1 MIQPARDIQAIQQL
15 SDGRQIADPKWM
27 RAVWQDL
34 RFGLRMLKKTP
45 GFTVVAAASLALG
58 IAVNATVFSWI
69 DSVLLRPFPGVRDPG
84 QLALIET
91 YTGTDFINSPSY
103 LDYKDYRDHLTLV
116 SGLAIGRITPLSLG
130 PEGNTRRA
138 WAELV
143 SANYFDVLQ
152 VKPALG
158 RGFRSEEGADAPGA
172 FPLAV
177 ISYQMWQTDFRG
189 DPRVLGQTIR
199 LNRHDL
205 TIIGVAPKEFRGSLE
220 GVVFDVWAPI
230 TMATAMGTGD
240 GTLSYRGTR
249 DITSMIARLKPGVTV
264 EQAGTEAAAFAK
276 VLAAAHP
283 DTNRGIDAVMV
294 RLWKARLGAAAI
306 LRTPLCI
313 LMGVCL
319 LLLGIVCANVA
330 NLMLA
335 RAVARQR
342 EFGIRLALGACRSRV
357 ARQLFTETL
366 LLAAAGAAGGLILVL
381 WLGDALL
388 ALLPRQDVPFD
399 FGGGVSLPTL
409 GFTMAAAVLAT
420 LLSGTAPALLL
431 ARAQLNETLK
441 EGGRSGGSGTHTYRL
456 RGALVLAEIALATV
470 ALVGAGL
477 FYRSFRNASAIPPG
491 FDMSRVSV
499 SQFYL
504 TYAGYSA
511 QEQWQ
516 FCRTLR
522 DRLEATPGVVGVT
535 YSDVVPMS
543 IAGSPYHQMEVEG
556 YVPAPDE
563 QMTVHRATV
572 PPGYFK
578 LLGIPLLDGRD
589 FTEQD
594 EDGKPV
600 VIVVNQTFARR
611 FFHGR
616 YPVGRK
622 VKVKGRPVTVVGV
635 VKDVKYHSP
644 LEAPIPFFYI
654 PFRQWFYPGLNFSV
668 FIKTK
673 GDPMRMTSTLRHE
686 ALALNHDAVFT
697 TMTLEEAAAAALYAQ
712 KVASSLLIV
721 VGGVCLLLAAI
732 GLYSVMSYAVTER
745 TSELGIR
752 MALGARPADVLLLVL
767 REGIK
772 LTIPGLLA
780 GAALA
785 ALGSRLVTGMLVG
798 VGAADPAAFGGA
810 TLFLGAVALLACY
823 IPAFRATRLDPV
835 IALRRE

>member
-1 MIQPARDIQAIQQL
+1 
-15 SDGRQIADPKWM
+15 M
-27 RAVWQDL
+27 RAIWQDL

-45 GFTVVAAASLALG
+45 GFTVVATATLALG

-69 DSVLLRPFPGVRDPG
+69 DSVLLRPIPGARDAG

-91 YTGTDFINSPSY
+91 HMGTDFNHSTSY
-103 LDYKDYRDHLTLV
+103 LEYKDYRDHLTLV

-130 PEGNTRRA
+130 PEGSTRRA

-143 SANYFDVLQ
+143 SANYFDVLH

-158 RGFRSEEGADAPGA
+158 RVFRPEEGADKPGA

-177 ISYQMWQTDFRG
+177 ISYKMWQRDFRG
-189 DPRVLGQTIR
+189 DPQVMGKTIR

-205 TIIGVAPKEFRGSLE
+205 TIIGVAPKEFRGSLV

-264 EQAGTEAAAFAK
+264 GQASAEVESVAK
-276 VLAAAHP
+276 IMAAAHP
-283 DTNRGIDAVMV
+283 DTNRGVDAVMV
-294 RLWKARLGAAAI
+294 RVWKGHKGAAAI
-306 LRTPLCI
+306 LLTPLCI

-319 LLLGIVCANVA
+319 LLLAIVCANVA

-335 RAVARQR
+335 RAVARRR
-342 EFGIRLALGACRSRV
+342 EFGIRLALGAYRSRV

-366 LLAAAGAAGGLILVL
+366 LLAAAGAAGGLVLVS

-388 ALLPRQDVPFD
+388 ALLPRQDFPLD

-431 ARAQLNETLK
+431 ARTQLNETLK
-441 EGGRSGGSGTHTYRL
+441 EGGRSGGPSAHTHRL
-456 RGALVLAEIALATV
+456 RGALVLAETTLATV

-477 FYRSFRNASAIPPG
+477 FYRSFRNASAIRPG
-491 FDMSRVSV
+491 FNMSHVSV

-504 TYAGYSA
+504 SYAGYSA

-522 DRLEATPGVVGVT
+522 DRLEDAPGVEGVT

-543 IAGSPYHQMEVEG
+543 LAGSPYHQMDVEG
-556 YVPAPDE
+556 YIPAPNE

-589 FTEQD
+589 FTERD
-594 EDGKPV
+594 EGDKPI

-616 YPVGRK
+616 NPVGRK
-622 VKVKGRPVTVVGV
+622 VKMEGRPVTVVGV
-635 VKDVKYHSP
+635 AKDVKYHSP

-686 ALALNHDAVFT
+686 ALALNQDAVFT
-697 TMTLEEAAAAALYAQ
+697 TMPLEEAAAMALYMQ
-712 KVASSLLIV
+712 NVASSLLGV
-721 VGGVCLLLAAI
+721 VGGLCLLLAAV
-732 GLYSVMSYAVTER
+732 GLYSVMSYAVTQR
-745 TSELGIR
+745 SSEFGVR
-752 MALGARPADVLLLVL
+752 MALGARPADLLRLVL
-767 REGIK
+767 RDGIK
-772 LTIPGLLA
+772 LTVPGLLA

-785 ALGSRLVTGMLVG
+785 ALGARLVADMLVG
-798 VGAADPAAFGGA
+798 VGTADPAAFGGA
-810 TLFLGAVALLACY
+810 TLFLGAVALLACS

-835 IALRRE
+835 NALRRE

>member
-1 MIQPARDIQAIQQL
+1 
-15 SDGRQIADPKWM
+15 
-27 RAVWQDL
+27 
-34 RFGLRMLKKTP
+34 MLKKTP
-45 GFTVVAAASLALG
+45 GFTVVAAATLALG

-69 DSVLLRPFPGVRDPG
+69 DSVLLRPFPSVGDPG
-84 QLALIET
+84 QLAMVEM
-91 YTGTDFINSPSY
+91 YTGTDFIHNTSY
-103 LDYKDYRDHLTLV
+103 LEYKDYRDHLSLV
-116 SGLAIGRITPLSLG
+116 SGLAIGRFTPLSLG

-143 SANYFDVLQ
+143 SANYFDVLK

-158 RGFRSEEGADAPGA
+158 RVFRPEEGTDKPGA
-172 FPLAV
+172 FPLVV
-177 ISYQMWQTDFRG
+177 ISYKMWQSYFRG
-189 DPRVLGQTIR
+189 DPRVLGKTIR

-205 TIIGVAPKEFRGSLE
+205 TIIGVAPKEFQGSLV
-220 GVVFDVWAPI
+220 GAVFDVWAPI
-230 TMATAMGTGD
+230 TMATAMGTGN

-249 DITSMIARLKPGVTV
+249 DITTMIARLKPGVTV
-264 EQAGTEAAAFAK
+264 EQASSEVAALAK
-276 VLAAAHP
+276 VMAAAHP
-283 DTNRGIDAVMV
+283 ETNRGIDAVMV
-294 RLWKARLGAAAI
+294 RVWKSHLGASAI
-306 LRTPLCI
+306 LLTPLCI

-319 LLLGIVCANVA
+319 LLQAIVCANVA

-342 EFGIRLALGACRSRV
+342 EFGIRLALGARRGRV
-357 ARQLFTETL
+357 ARQLLTETL
-366 LLAAAGAAGGLILVL
+366 LLAAAGASGGLILVM

-388 ALLPRQDVPFD
+388 GLLPRQDVPLD
-399 FGGGVSLPTL
+399 FGGGVNLHTL
-409 GFTMAAAVLAT
+409 GFTMAAAVLTT
-420 LLSGTAPALLL
+420 LLSGTAPALVL

-441 EGGRSGGSGTHTYRL
+441 EGGRSGSSGTHTHRL

-477 FYRSFRNASAIPPG
+477 FYRSFRNASAIRPG
-491 FDMSRVSV
+491 FDISRVSV

-504 TYAGYSA
+504 SYAGYSA
-511 QEQWQ
+511 KEQWQ

-522 DRLEATPGVVGVT
+522 DRLEAAPGVEGVT

-543 IAGSPYHQMEVEG
+543 ISGSPYHQMEVEG
-556 YVPAPDE
+556 YVATPNE

-578 LLGIPLLDGRD
+578 LLGIPLLEGRD
-589 FTEQD
+589 FTESD
-594 EDGKPV
+594 EAGKPG
-600 VIVVNQTFARR
+600 VIVVNQSFVRR

-616 YPVGRK
+616 NPVGRK
-622 VKVKGRPVTVVGV
+622 VKMEGQPVTVVGV

-644 LEAPIPFFYI
+644 LEAPLPFFYI

-673 GDPMRMTSTLRHE
+673 GDPMRMTSTLRRE

-697 TMTLEEAAAAALYAQ
+697 TMPLEEAAAAALYVQ
-712 KVASSLLIV
+712 NVASSLLSV

-732 GLYSVMSYAVTER
+732 GLYSVMSYAVTQR
-745 TSELGIR
+745 TSELGVR

-767 REGIK
+767 LEGIK

-785 ALGSRLVTGMLVG
+785 ALGARLVTDMLVG

-823 IPAFRATRLDPV
+823 IPAVRATRLDPAN
-835 IALRRE
+835 ALRRE

>member
-1 MIQPARDIQAIQQL
+1 
-15 SDGRQIADPKWM
+15 M

-522 DRLEATPGVVGVT
+522 DRLEATTGVVGVT

>member
-1 MIQPARDIQAIQQL
+1 
-15 SDGRQIADPKWM
+15 M

-143 SANYFDVLQ
+143 SANYFEVLQ

-249 DITSMIARLKPGVTV
+249 DITSMIARLKPGVSV
-264 EQAGTEAAAFAK
+264 EQASTEAAAFAK